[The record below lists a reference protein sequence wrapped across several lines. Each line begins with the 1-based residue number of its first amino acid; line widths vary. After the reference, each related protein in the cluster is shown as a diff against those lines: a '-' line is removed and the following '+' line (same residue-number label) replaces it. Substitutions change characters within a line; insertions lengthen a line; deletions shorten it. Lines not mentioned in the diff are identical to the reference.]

1 MSKDGQVARA
11 KRDLAKALGIAESEV
26 TVKSVKSTQW
36 PDASLG
42 TGESGGFFAQV
53 LTDGYIIEL
62 QAKGRT
68 YTYHADED
76 SRVIR
81 AK

>member
-11 KRDLAKALGIAESEV
+11 KRDLAQALGIDEGQISL
-26 TVKSVKSTQW
+26 KSVKSTQW

-42 TGESGGFFAQV
+42 KEEPNSFAAQV
-53 LTDGYIIEL
+53 LIDGYIIDL

-68 YTYHADED
+68 YTYHADEN
-76 SRVIR
+76 SRVVR
-81 AK
+81 AW

>member
-11 KRDLAKALGIAESEV
+11 KRDLAKTLGIDEGQIS
-26 TVKSVKSTQW
+26 VKSVRSTQW

-42 TGESGGFFAQV
+42 MEESGGFAAQI

-62 QAKGRT
+62 QAQGRT
-68 YTYHADED
+68 YTYHADEN

-81 AK
+81 T